1 MEKGELGGQEVVC
14 KQSRDAQEHDMFKE
28 RGTPSYPCKSAL
40 ALKYE
45 TPIHCIQEA
54 LRSPSCFL

>member
-45 TPIHCIQEA
+45 TPIHCNHNQ
-54 LRSPSCFL
+54 